1 MDSRRSRQVRSTL
14 SRLAVASM
22 VTTIPFLV
30 GCVKPEEDRP
40 WSTKQQSLGLEET
53 ISGPVETVV
62 VAETTVATSQTI
74 QPGTTAE
81 ETTDVILDV
90 DVTDTPVV
98 EPVILSGNTPE
109 DRARAWLETAA
120 QNDYSLVRA
129 YAFEAMQHAP
139 ALLEEVGPRGLVD
152 ENRGVRFVSTMAMGR
167 ANLDR
172 LAPLI
177 EPGLLDDSE
186 SVQAASIFAL
196 RRFGLPAN
204 PSPLATMAMSE
215 DLEVRGNATMVLG
228 MLGNPSAIPIID
240 NALGRGL
247 RLQNPMRVRI
257 TELQA
262 AEALV
267 SLGDEADIEPIRAA
281 LFAPVEQGELTVLA
295 CDMLGRLGDQQ
306 ARSMLMRL
314 VIADGNQRRP
324 AEIRVAAAGAI
335 YRLPAPHEPG
345 LERVLLEY
353 VKAEDPR
360 LRTQVAGALAHVP
373 APEARAALD
382 RLLADED
389 LVVRTAAAGG
399 LLALEQSREGTVG
412 GSSSGLAIS
421 PPD

>member
-1 MDSRRSRQVRSTL
+1 MDPSQRPHISD
-14 SRLAVASM
+14 RLAMA
-22 VTTIPFLV
+22 TTVIAILFLT
-30 GCVKPEEDRP
+30 GCVQPKSQHP
-40 WSTKQQSLGLEET
+40 WSTKRQSLSEIDDGET
-53 ISGPVETVV
+53 LAVM
-62 VAETTVATSQTI
+62 
-74 QPGTTAE
+74 E
-81 ETTDVILDV
+81 ETTMVESSATRSTVVREPTRELSEDSAVAV
-90 DVTDTPVV
+90 VV
-98 EPVILSGNTPE
+98 EPAILVGNTPE
-109 DRARAWLETAA
+109 DRARAWLEIAA
-120 QNDYSLVRA
+120 NDDYALVRA
-129 YAFEAMQHAP
+129 YAFEAMQYAP
-139 ALLEEVGPRGLVD
+139 ALLLEIGPQGLVD

-167 ANLDR
+167 ANLE
-172 LAPLI
+172 PLTTMI
-177 EPGLLDDSE
+177 EPGLLDESK

-196 RRFGLPAN
+196 RQFGVPAD
-204 PSPLATMAMSE
+204 PSPLAAMAMSE
-215 DLEVRGNATMVLG
+215 DLEIRGNATMILG

-240 NALGRGL
+240 GALGHGL

-314 VIADGNQRRP
+314 IIATGNQRRP

-335 YRLPAPHEPG
+335 FRLPAPYEPG

-353 VKAEDPR
+353 VNAEDPR

-373 APEARAALD
+373 APEARKALD
-382 RLLADED
+382 KLLADDD

-399 LLALEQSREGTVG
+399 LLALDRSHMITADSPNSE
-412 GSSSGLAIS
+412 LAIS